1 MQKHV
6 TVNIYMMQFYRQH
19 SRAFMNEHEKLIKN
33 FYTNNNNRKIW
44 IHHIDA
50 KLSQQH
56 KDL

>member
-44 IHHIDA
+44 IHHIDG
-50 KLSQQH
+50 KL
-56 KDL
+56 